1 MRCTSSVVA
10 PSLLLPVLVVPLV
23 VLLAGCGDSLDPRR
37 GDGAVRD
44 TGFSRDSTA
53 IPRDGTTPDASASNC
68 AALARWVYLVDAD
81 QSLLR
86 FQPDDLSITEI
97 GLLDCASGV
106 TPFSMSV
113 DRNGQAW
120 VLHQDR
126 RIYKVSTADASCT
139 STDYTP
145 NQDGLELFGMGFAA
159 DADMS
164 AEETLFVAGGG
175 AGTVASGMATLAA
188 IDDTSLILSTVGG
201 LPGWPELTG
210 TGSGELWGFFPDTS
224 PPSVRL
230 IDKSTATTGASFDMA
245 ELSGLRPSA
254 WAFAFWGGRFY
265 VFYQAQLDPS
275 TNVWRVD
282 PDGTVTQVLTDIG
295 YRIVGA
301 GVSTCAPV
309 ELI

>member
-1 MRCTSSVVA
+1 MRRMSSLIG
-10 PSLLLPVLVVPLV
+10 PSLFLL
-23 VLLAGCGDSLDPRR
+23 VLLAGCGDGRDRR
-37 GDGAVRD
+37 TGDGAVSD
-44 TGFSRDSTA
+44 SGFSRDSMA
-53 IPRDGTTPDASASNC
+53 IPRDGTTPDASSGNC
-68 AALARWVYLVDAD
+68 ATAARWVYLVDSD
-81 QSLLR
+81 QSFLR
-86 FQPDDLSITEI
+86 FQPDDLSITTV
-97 GLLDCASGV
+97 GRLDCVGGV
-106 TPFSMSV
+106 SPFSMSV

-126 RIYKVSTADASCT
+126 RIYKVSTTDASCT
-139 STDYTP
+139 PTDYTP
-145 NQDGLELFGMGFAA
+145 NQNGLELFGMGFAA

-164 AEETLFVAGGG
+164 TEETLFVAGGG
-175 AGTVASGMATLAA
+175 SSSVASGTSTLAS
-188 IDDTSLILSTVGG
+188 IDDVSLALSTVGS

-224 PPSVRL
+224 PPSVRR
-230 IDKSTATTGASFDMA
+230 IDKSTATTTESFGMPA
-245 ELSGLRPSA
+245 LSGSTPAA

-265 VFYQAQLDPS
+265 VFYQALLDPS

-282 PDGTVTQVLTDIG
+282 PDGTVTQILTNIG